1 MIWTVAQS
9 QIDSCRRCEDAGV
22 AYLRVP
28 AGSKRHPPYSPPEG
42 TRIFFVS
49 VAPPWGGDY
58 FWDETKPDKVRQG
71 LFTALY
77 RATGENFS
85 SASDFQSA
93 GYFLVPG
100 VKCPSEENNKDHL
113 PHARAVNNCSSHLV
127 AEMRIS
133 RPERILALGQSAMK
147 AVSKAL
153 NFKVPPTV
161 RKINGKIWWANLNE
175 GFVPVAGTYFPG
187 NNRHRSFDSIV
198 DSIRLILELKPKPL
212 KTDLP

>member
-1 MIWTVAQS
+1 
-9 QIDSCRRCEDAGV
+9 V

-28 AGSKRHPPYSPPEG
+28 AGSKRHPPYSPSEA
-42 TRIFFVS
+42 TRILFIS

-71 LFTALY
+71 LFTALC

-85 SASDFQSA
+85 SVSEFQSA

-113 PHARAVNNCSSHLV
+113 PHARAINHCSSHLV

-133 RPERILALGQSAMK
+133 RPERILALGQSETSHSIACR
-147 AVSKAL
+147 VTI
-153 NFKVPPTV
+153 VPS
-161 RKINGKIWWANLNE
+161 
-175 GFVPVAGTYFPG
+175 FP
-187 NNRHRSFDSIV
+187 NWSEKSMCR
-198 DSIRLILELKPKPL
+198 ILWVVLL
-212 KTDLP
+212 AS